1 MASLRS
7 DSGGA
12 IRYARPEPSRDHGL
26 NLASR
31 DVLMVHFTG
40 RLMMSKTGAPRIALI
55 GYGVIA
61 DEVVRSL
68 EVRGEISALA
78 GPPSPVQCQEQ
89 TLRSN

>member
-1 MASLRS
+1 MLNGPFYA
-7 DSGGA
+7 GGA
-12 IRYARPEPSRDHGL
+12 
-26 NLASR
+26 
-31 DVLMVHFTG
+31 F
-40 RLMMSKTGAPRIALI
+40 MMSKTGAPRIALI
-55 GYGVIA
+55 GYGAIT